1 MGTTARSEYILGL
14 LLFVLLFLWGPAI
27 ANAAETAAE
36 AAAPQ
41 FEHDDG
47 VVTGMVGAVGT
58 AAIHLATDLHEQV
71 SYPFALAGRNPAK
84 FLIGA
89 TGIVALILS
98 DQVTYSSLAEPTF
111 LPPRQLVGPAQTLSN
126 IGNTQN
132 ALPLVLGIGA
142 IGLVTGSDREKQTSV
157 MLAEALVTSGLWTSA
172 LKYVAGR
179 ERPRELHEEAADW
192 TGPGGV
198 FGDETPRT
206 HASFPSGHAT
216 GIWAVATVLAHQYPS
231 YHVVPTVAYGSAVA
245 ISYSRMVVKAHFLSD
260 VVVGGLIGFGCAR
273 QVIGAHQRD
282 GEASRLHF
290 LYEPSGQ
297 EQRVGVAID
306 F

>member
-1 MGTTARSEYILGL
+1 MGTTARSEFLLAL
-14 LLFVLLFLWGPAI
+14 LLFVSIPAL

-36 AAAPQ
+36 AAAPH
-41 FEHDDG
+41 FEHNDG
-47 VVTGMVGAVGT
+47 VVDGMVGAVGS
-58 AAIHLATDLHEQV
+58 AAVHLATDLHEQV
-71 SYPFALAGRNPAK
+71 SYPFALAGRSPAK

-98 DQVTYSSLAEPTF
+98 DQITYAPMAEPTF
-111 LPPRQLVGPAQTLSN
+111 LPPGQLKGPAQTLSN

-179 ERPRELHEEAADW
+179 ERPRELHEAAADW
-192 TGPGGV
+192 TGPGGM
-198 FGDETPRT
+198 FGDETPRP

-260 VVVGGLIGFGCAR
+260 VVVGGLIGYGCAR
-273 QVIGAHQRD
+273 QVIGAHERD

-297 EQRVGVAID
+297 EQRVGIAID

>member
-1 MGTTARSEYILGL
+1 MGTTARSEYVLGL
-14 LLFVLLFLWGPAI
+14 LLFLFLSRAPAV
-27 ANAAETAAE
+27 ANAAQTAAE
-36 AAAPQ
+36 AAAP
-41 FEHDDG
+41 ELNDSDG
-47 VVTGMVGAVGT
+47 VVDGLVGALGG
-58 AAIHLATDLHEQV
+58 AAVHLATDLHEQI
-71 SYPFALAGRNPAK
+71 SYPFALAGRNPTK

-98 DQVTYSSLAEPTF
+98 DQVTYSPMAEPSF
-111 LPPRQLVGPAQTLSN
+111 LPPGKLVGPAQTLSN

-132 ALPLVLGIGA
+132 AIPLVLGFGA
-142 IGLVTGSDREKQTSV
+142 IGLVTGSQREKQTSV
-157 MLAEALVTSGLWTSA
+157 MLAEALFTSGLWTST
-172 LKYVAGR
+172 LKYIAGR
-179 ERPRELHEEAADW
+179 ERPRELHEEVADW

-198 FGDETPRT
+198 FADDATPRR

-231 YHVVPTVAYGSAVA
+231 YHVVPTLAYGSAVA

-260 VVVGGLIGFGCAR
+260 VVVGGLIGYGCAR
-273 QVIGAHQRD
+273 QVIGSHERD
-282 GEASRLHF
+282 HDPSRLHF
-290 LYEPSGQ
+290 LYEPSGD